1 MNNIKNQ
8 SRLADYFSIVGL
20 PPQLTAVI
28 NNSEEIKEKYDN
40 NNDNKKNKND
50 YELERCKLL
59 DSNLEF
65 EYSQQ
70 RYLSDKK
77 DPIVDLAILNK
88 NLNETVPIGYECVW
102 LTPNGNSA
110 NLVSESL
117 FKSNEIFLCYKRG
130 RNKPPITDIGV
141 LYENKEVVMDGCIDI
156 KETIGKNS
164 ANLNRSNFNTDNV
177 YVTYRRGNDLACN
190 SLAVSD
196 ICVINKSKVHYI
208 IILN

>member
-117 FKSNEIFLCYKRG
+117 FKSW
-130 RNKPPITDIGV
+130 
-141 LYENKEVVMDGCIDI
+141 
-156 KETIGKNS
+156 S
-164 ANLNRSNFNTDNV
+164 ACL
-177 YVTYRRGNDLACN
+177 
-190 SLAVSD
+190 
-196 ICVINKSKVHYI
+196 
-208 IILN
+208 